1 VREDDPIPRTVEWR
15 DGAVRL
21 IDQRELPGRLVF
33 VDCRTVEELCDA
45 ISSLAVRGAPALGAA
60 GGYGVALACRL
71 AAGGVGGNGGV
82 VADGGGGR
90 GDPAAAVVRAAGEAA
105 GRLIATRPTA
115 VNLAW
120 GARRVLAVA
129 DAAAASG
136 ASTHDVAR
144 AALDEAER
152 LAAEDVA
159 DNRALG
165 HHGAALVPDGARVL
179 THCNAGALA
188 CVGYGTA
195 LGVIRAAAEAG
206 KAPRV
211 WVDETRPV
219 LQGARL
225 TAWELDRLG
234 IAATLVAD
242 VMAGSLMASGDVDLV
257 VVGADRVAAN
267 GDVANKIGTYSL
279 AVLAAHHGVPFYV
292 AAPTSTIDLAT
303 PTGAAIPVEE
313 RSPDEVRRVG
323 GARLAP
329 EGFSALNRAF
339 DVTPAEL
346 VTAVVTE
353 LGVARPP
360 YDKSLRRLADAAPH
374 RRPLRPEPRP

>member
-1 VREDDPIPRTVEWR
+1 MEDPIPRTVGWR

-21 IDQRELPGRLVF
+21 IDQRALPGELCF
-33 VDCRTVEELCDA
+33 LECRSVEELCDA

-60 GGYGVALACRL
+60 GGYGVALACSL
-71 AAGGVGGNGGV
+71 AAAGAG
-82 VADGGGGR
+82 A
-90 GDPAAAVVRAAGEAA
+90 GDRQFDAKEMLAAAREAA
-105 GRLIATRPTA
+105 DRLIATRPTA

-120 GARRVLAVA
+120 GVRRVLAA
-129 DAAAASG
+129 AESAATTSTDAAGGGGG
-136 ASTHDVAR
+136 AGEGGIVGRGAVWR
-144 AALDEAER
+144 AALAEAER
-152 LAAEDVA
+152 LAEQDVA

-165 HHGAALVPDGARVL
+165 RHGAALVPDGAQVL
-179 THCNAGALA
+179 THCNAGGLA

-206 KAPRV
+206 KGPRV

-225 TAWELDRLG
+225 TAWELDRLS
-234 IAATLVAD
+234 IPATLVAD

-303 PTGAAIPVEE
+303 RTGADIPVEE
-313 RSPDEVRRVG
+313 RSPDEVRMVG
-323 GARLAP
+323 GSHVAP
-329 EGFSALNRAF
+329 AGFAALNRAF
-339 DVTPAEL
+339 DVTPAAL
-346 VTAVVTE
+346 VTAIITE

-360 YDKSLRRLADAAPH
+360 YDKSLRRLVEAAPH
-374 RRPLRPEPRP
+374 RLPLRP

>member
-1 VREDDPIPRTVEWR
+1 VEEDVADPIPRTVEWR

-21 IDQRELPGRLVF
+21 IDQRELPRQLRF
-33 VDCRTVEELCDA
+33 LDCLTVDKVCEA
-45 ISSLAVRGAPALGAA
+45 ITSLAVRGAPALGAT
-60 GGYGVALACRL
+60 GGYGVALAC
-71 AAGGVGGNGGV
+71 ATAGGPGV
-82 VADGGGGR
+82 PEATLLRVA
-90 GDPAAAVVRAAGEAA
+90 AEAA
-105 GRLIATRPTA
+105 DRLIATRPTA

-120 GARRVLAVA
+120 GVRRVLA
-129 DAAAASG
+129 AAESAAGGG
-136 ASTHDVAR
+136 AEAVGR
-144 AALDEAER
+144 AALEEAER
-152 LAAEDVA
+152 LADQDVA

-165 HHGAALVPDGARVL
+165 RHGAALVPDGAQVL

-206 KAPRV
+206 KNPRV

-234 IAATLVAD
+234 ITATLVAD

-279 AVLAAHHGVPFYV
+279 AVLAAHHGIPFYV
-292 AAPTSTIDLAT
+292 AAPTATIDLAT
-303 PTGAAIPVEE
+303 VTGAAIPVEE
-313 RSPDEVRRVG
+313 RSPDEVHQIGRF
-323 GARLAP
+323 RLSPPGMA
-329 EGFSALNRAF
+329 ALNRAF
-339 DVTPAEL
+339 DVTPAAL
-346 VTAVVTE
+346 VTAIVTE
-353 LGVARPP
+353 LGVARPR
-360 YDKSLRRLADAAPH
+360 YDESLRSLVEAAP
-374 RRPLRPEPRP
+374 RPLPRRS

>member
-1 VREDDPIPRTVEWR
+1 
-15 DGAVRL
+15 
-21 IDQRELPGRLVF
+21 
-33 VDCRTVEELCDA
+33 
-45 ISSLAVRGAPALGAA
+45 LAVRGAPALGAA
-60 GGYGVALACRL
+60 GGYGVALACAR
-71 AAGGVGGNGGV
+71 A
-82 VADGGGGR
+82 GGGGAGVR
-90 GDPAAAVVRAAGEAA
+90 SATVVKAAAEAA
-105 GRLIATRPTA
+105 DRLIATRPTA

-120 GARRVLAVA
+120 GARRVLAA
-129 DAAAASG
+129 AEAAATGEGG
-136 ASTHDVAR
+136 AEKVRR
-144 AALDEAER
+144 AALEEAER
-152 LAAEDVA
+152 LAAQDVA

-165 HHGAALVPDGARVL
+165 RHGAALVPEGARVL
-179 THCNAGALA
+179 THCNAGGLA

-206 KAPRV
+206 KSPRV

-267 GDVANKIGTYSL
+267 GDVANKIGTYSV

-292 AAPTSTIDLAT
+292 AAPTATIDLAT
-303 PTGAAIPVEE
+303 PTGAGIPVEE
-313 RSPDEVRRVG
+313 RSAEEVRRVG
-323 GARLAP
+323 RVRLAP
-329 EGFSALNRAF
+329 AGVPVLNRAF
-339 DVTPAEL
+339 DVTPAAL
-346 VTAVVTE
+346 VTAIVTE

-360 YDKSLRRLADAAPH
+360 YDKSLRRLVEAAPH
-374 RRPLRPEPRP
+374 SRPLRR

>member
-1 VREDDPIPRTVEWR
+1 MDASDPIPRTVEWR

-21 IDQRELPGRLVF
+21 IDQRELPGRLRF
-33 VDCRTVEELCDA
+33 LDCRTVDEVCEA
-45 ISSLAVRGAPALGAA
+45 ISSLAVRGAPALGAT
-60 GGYGVALACRL
+60 GGYGVALACLR
-71 AAGGVGGNGGV
+71 A
-82 VADGGGGR
+82 GGGR
-90 GDPAAAVVRAAGEAA
+90 DGPADTVVRAAADAA
-105 GRLIATRPTA
+105 DRLIATRPTA

-120 GARRVLAVA
+120 GARRVLAG
-129 DAAAASG
+129 AAAAATGGG
-136 ASTHDVAR
+136 AEAVRR
-144 AALDEAER
+144 AALEEAER
-152 LAAEDVA
+152 LADQDVA

-165 HHGAALVPDGARVL
+165 RHGAALVPAGAQVL

-206 KAPRV
+206 KTPRV

-242 VMAGSLMASGDVDLV
+242 VRAGSLMASGDVDLV

-303 PTGAAIPVEE
+303 PTGAGIPVEE

-323 GARLAP
+323 RARVAP
-329 EGFSALNRAF
+329 PGFPALNRAF
-339 DVTPAEL
+339 DVTPAAL
-346 VTAVVTE
+346 VTAIVTE
-353 LGVARPP
+353 LGLARPP
-360 YDKSLRRLADAAPH
+360 YDKSLRRLVEAAPH
-374 RRPLRPEPRP
+374 RLPLRAPARE

>member
-1 VREDDPIPRTVEWR
+1 VVPVDPIPRTVEWR

-21 IDQRELPGRLVF
+21 IDQRVLPGRLRF
-33 VDCRTVEELCDA
+33 LDCATVEELCEA

-60 GGYGVALACRL
+60 GGYGVALACLL
-71 AAGGVGGNGGV
+71 ASGTGGAGAGGAGAGGAGQ
-82 VADGGGGR
+82 
-90 GDPAAAVVRAAGEAA
+90 DPAAVVRAAAEA
-105 GRLIATRPTA
+105 GDRLIGTRPTA

-120 GARRVLAVA
+120 GARRVLAA
-129 DAAAASG
+129 AEAAAG
-136 ASTHDVAR
+136 AGGAAELVAR
-144 AALDEAER
+144 AALAEAER
-152 LAAEDVA
+152 LAAQDVA

-165 HHGAALVPDGARVL
+165 RHGAALVPDGAQVL

-206 KAPRV
+206 KNPRV

-234 IAATLVAD
+234 IDATLVAD
-242 VMAGSLMASGDVDLV
+242 VMAGSLMASDDVDLV

-303 PTGAAIPVEE
+303 ATGAGIPVEV
-313 RSPDEVRRVG
+313 RSPEEVRRVG
-323 GARLAP
+323 RSRLAP
-329 EGFSALNRAF
+329 ARVAALNRAF
-339 DVTPAEL
+339 DVTPAAL
-346 VTAVVTE
+346 VTAIITE
-353 LGVARPP
+353 LGVAHPP
-360 YDKSLRRLADAAPH
+360 YDRSLRRLVEAAPH
-374 RRPLRPEPRP
+374 RLPLRP